1 MSKGIPIYVLRITE
15 NFCQSRC
22 SDDVKFIYKDKHL
35 GVMPMN
41 WLRKF
46 MVGRYGGDQLS
57 MVLLICAILLNF
69 IVRLIHIPLLTL
81 LGYVPFGIAVYR
93 ILSRNTAKRS
103 MENYK
108 FTKLMSPI
116 NTWFKITQNRIR
128 DVKTHRYFTCRN
140 CGQSLRV
147 PKGKGKIVVI
157 CPKCKREF
165 IEKT

>member
-1 MSKGIPIYVLRITE
+1 
-15 NFCQSRC
+15 
-22 SDDVKFIYKDKHL
+22 
-35 GVMPMN
+35 MN

-46 MVGRYGGDQLS
+46 MNRRYGGDQLS
-57 MVLLICAILLNF
+57 MVLLVCAILLNF
-69 IVRLIHIPLLTL
+69 SARLIDIPLLTL
-81 LGYVPFGIAVYR
+81 LGYVPFGIAVLR

-108 FTKLMSPI
+108 FNMLMSPVY
-116 NTWFKITQNRIR
+116 TWFKINRNRIR

-165 IEKT
+165 KGKT

>member
-1 MSKGIPIYVLRITE
+1 
-15 NFCQSRC
+15 
-22 SDDVKFIYKDKHL
+22 
-35 GVMPMN
+35 MN

-46 MVGRYGGDQLS
+46 MNGRYGGDQLS
-57 MVLLICAILLNF
+57 MVLLVCAILLNF
-69 IVRLIHIPLLTL
+69 SARLIDIPLLTL
-81 LGYVPFGIAVYR
+81 LGYVPFGIAVLR

-108 FTKLMSPI
+108 FNMLMSPVY
-116 NTWFKITQNRIR
+116 TWFKINRNRIR

-165 IEKT
+165 KGKT